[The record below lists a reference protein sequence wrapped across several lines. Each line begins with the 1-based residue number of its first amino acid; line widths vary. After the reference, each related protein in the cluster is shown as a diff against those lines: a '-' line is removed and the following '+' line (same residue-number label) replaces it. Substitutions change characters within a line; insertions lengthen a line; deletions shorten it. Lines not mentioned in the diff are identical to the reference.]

1 MQLFNKFV
9 FKTFRKMN
17 IIIPF
22 LSKRA
27 IASLLVLFIFSLQP
41 IAFQGYSQSAGPKPA
56 KNWFHLDPEVNGP
69 KGISTQKAY
78 EFVSD
83 RGSRKIIVAVI
94 DSGIDTNHP
103 DLKSK
108 IWTNDGEEAGTKQDN
123 DGNGYVDDIH
133 GWSFLGNPSGEN
145 IDKETMEVTREYR
158 RLDLKY
164 GSRDEFS
171 IDAGER
177 DEWIYYQRVRNQYF
191 EEKEEYEA
199 QFAQISQI
207 YNSYMTAE
215 DTIKSAFGLQ
225 EINLSAL
232 DALDMKNNPALLQ
245 AKAYLKLIDDN
256 GITKSDLVD
265 AYKQIDGIL
274 NYGFNTEFNPRNIVE
289 SNYYNYEN
297 TTYGNSDVQG
307 PDAKHGTHVAGIIG
321 AVRDNN
327 TDLQGVADNVEI
339 MVIRAVPDGDEY
351 DKDVANAIRYA
362 VDNGA
367 HIINMS
373 FGKSLSPQ
381 KFLVDD
387 AVKYA
392 EKKGVLLI
400 HAAGNDG
407 VNIDTTENYPTNQ
420 YSHTRKVAKNWIE
433 VGASSYGGTDN
444 FVGNFSNYGKNRVDI
459 FAPGVDIYSSTPDG
473 QYEYLNGTSMAA
485 PVVTGVAAM
494 LMAYFPKMKAK
505 HVKKVIMES
514 SIKYPNQRIKRPG
527 SEETDPMIEFSELS
541 VSGGIINA
549 FEAVKMANKKWGKRG
564 RIPLE
569 EKTLN

>member
-1 MQLFNKFV
+1 
-9 FKTFRKMN
+9 MN

-22 LSKRA
+22 LSRRA

-103 DLKSK
+103 DLNSK

-158 RLDLKY
+158 RLDLKF

-171 IDAGER
+171 ITAGER
-177 DEWIYYQRVRNQYF
+177 DEWAYFQEVRNQYF

-215 DTIKSAFGLQ
+215 DTIKSTFGLK

-232 DALDMKNNPALLQ
+232 DALDMKDNPALLQ
-245 AKAYLKLIDDN
+245 ARAYLKLIDDN
-256 GITKSDLVD
+256 GIAKSDLVD
-265 AYKQIDGIL
+265 AYEQIDGIL

-289 SNYYNYEN
+289 SNYYNFEN

-307 PDAKHGTHVAGIIG
+307 PDARHGTHVAGIIG

-381 KFLVDD
+381 KFLVDE

-392 EKKGVLLI
+392 EKNGVLLI

-407 VNIDTTENYPTNQ
+407 VNIDTTENYPTSQ
-420 YSHTRKVAKNWIE
+420 YSHTSKVAKNWIE
-433 VGASSYGGTDN
+433 VGASSYGGADN
-444 FVGNFSNYGKNRVDI
+444 FVGNFSNYGKKRVDI

-514 SIKYPNQRIKRPG
+514 SMKYPDQRIKRPG

-564 RIPLE
+564 RIPLD